1 MNVYILQH
9 ITSYD
14 GNVILGI
21 YGDKVLAQ
29 EALRDYVSQEDNE
42 DTEPFLKIVKVSMND
57 KPNSHF
63 TNPELQ
69 EIFKK
74 LNYELN

>member
-1 MNVYILQH
+1 MKVYILQH
-9 ITSYD
+9 TTSYD

-29 EALRDYVSQEDNE
+29 EALQDYVSQEDNG
-42 DTEPFLKIVKVSMND
+42 DTEPFLEIVEVSMND
-57 KPNSHF
+57 KPNWHF

-69 EIFKK
+69 ECYQKA
-74 LNYELN
+74 

>member
-9 ITSYD
+9 TTSYD
-14 GNVILGI
+14 GDTILGI

-42 DTEPFLKIVKVSMND
+42 DTEPFLKIVEVSMND
-57 KPNSHF
+57 KPNWYF

-69 EIFKK
+69 EYYQKA
-74 LNYELN
+74 

>member
-29 EALRDYVSQEDNE
+29 EALKDYMSQEDNE
-42 DTEPFLKIVKVSMND
+42 GSESFLEITQVSMND
-57 KPNSHF
+57 KPNWHF

-69 EIFKK
+69 ECYQKA
-74 LNYELN
+74 